1 MYLSNGHFARAT
13 KVKFREKTDRTQ
25 IERSIQDWDE
35 TQERFPN
42 FRPRA
47 RGQIPPSIQ
56 LNKSLLYIW
65 SDYSTT
71 FAKKT
76 LNQTITHIRAS
87 HFQKAANHLMMAM
100 MMLLMM
106 AMMVTMMVTMLVT
119 MMVTMMTDGWVANSW
134 AAKNQGRTKAPHSA
148 PANNLQRSNCETSLF
163 FFDSIAYKYFS
174 LLFKF

>member
-1 MYLSNGHFARAT
+1 MFLSTAHFAQT
-13 KVKFREKTDRTQ
+13 TEVKFQENIIIGRTQ
-25 IERSIQDWDE
+25 IERYIQDTGAIHKFQ
-35 TQERFPN
+35 TQSQRPN
-42 FRPRA
+42 PTTNPIE
-47 RGQIPPSIQ
+47 QIPR
-56 LNKSLLYIW
+56 YIW